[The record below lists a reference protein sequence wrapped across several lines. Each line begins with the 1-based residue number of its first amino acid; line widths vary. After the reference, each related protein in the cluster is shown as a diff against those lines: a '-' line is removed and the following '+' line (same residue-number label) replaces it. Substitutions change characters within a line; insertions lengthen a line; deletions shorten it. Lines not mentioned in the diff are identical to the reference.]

1 MARVGKGFLMIL
13 FTLFVCYII
22 MLGVDFAADQG
33 VLDIIV
39 SWFR

>member
-1 MARVGKGFLMIL
+1 MRRALRSPTASALGEV
-13 FTLFVCYII
+13 T